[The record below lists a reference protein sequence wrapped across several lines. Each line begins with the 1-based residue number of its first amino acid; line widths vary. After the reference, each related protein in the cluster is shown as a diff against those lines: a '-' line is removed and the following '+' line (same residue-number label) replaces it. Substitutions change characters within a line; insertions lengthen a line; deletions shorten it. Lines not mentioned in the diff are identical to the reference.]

1 MRKRVPRAFP
11 TFFGLL
17 LPSGHFNFLSFAE
30 VAEERLLKGSKTC
43 QGMSTTRTS
52 AKPVCEWEKGKKNI
66 RKERKEGRKGKRRE
80 REREREKE
88 ERKGR
93 MERKKRRE
101 RNASWKEKENVLLYI
116 LARLLTS
123 DPVTHPPPPLARIFL
138 SRYLIKFFYPLLAPR
153 ARPRGRLLRLPSVE

>member
-1 MRKRVPRAFP
+1 
-11 TFFGLL
+11 
-17 LPSGHFNFLSFAE
+17 
-30 VAEERLLKGSKTC
+30 
-43 QGMSTTRTS
+43 
-52 AKPVCEWEKGKKNI
+52 
-66 RKERKEGRKGKRRE
+66 
-80 REREREKE
+80 
-88 ERKGR
+88 